1 MAQKPIV
8 FRYKPLRG
16 QRAPIITM
24 GVRLQGEWFPIEVY
38 VDTGA
43 AYTVLHSSIAD
54 GLGFDY
60 RGGNRIFLQV
70 GDGSFIPVY
79 LHELE
84 IQLGEERFTAEVG
97 FSERLGVGFNLLGR
111 RSIFPRFRVCFDE
124 SQGVIT
130 FEPRTGAGGKPP

>member
-8 FRYKPLRG
+8 FRCKPLRG

-24 GVRLQGEWFPIEVY
+24 GVR
-38 VDTGA
+38 
-43 AYTVLHSSIAD
+43 
-54 GLGFDY
+54 
-60 RGGNRIFLQV
+60 RIFLQV